1 MCIMHNMWLFEQ
13 MSALSVSISEFEV
26 VQANLNVE
34 VITPV
39 LEELGL
45 LSLPD
50 RVKLVNK
57 SQKPAV
63 KLILKKAKH
72 ASEGS
77 KLFRYALEQ
86 TKTEDGHRKILQVL
100 YHVEDLSL
108 QGKGIIISK
117 ASYI

>member
-1 MCIMHNMWLFEQ
+1 MMLIALCNLMCLEPYEQ
-13 MSALSVSISEFEV
+13 MSGLTVSISDFEV

-34 VITPV
+34 QIIPV
-39 LEELGL
+39 FEDLGL

-50 RVKLVNK
+50 KVKLINK

-63 KLILKKAKH
+63 KFILKKAKH
-72 ASEGS
+72 HPEGS

-86 TKTEDGHRKILQVL
+86 TKADEGHQIILQVL

-108 QGKGIIISK
+108 HRKGI
-117 ASYI
+117 

>member
-1 MCIMHNMWLFEQ
+1 
-13 MSALSVSISEFEV
+13 MSLSVSPSEFEV

-34 VITPV
+34 LITPV
-39 LEELGL
+39 LDDVGL

-50 RVKLVNK
+50 KVKLVNK

-63 KLILKKAKH
+63 KLILKKAKEN
-72 ASEGS
+72 SEGF

-86 TKTEDGHRKILQVL
+86 TKADEGHCKILQIL

-108 QGKGIIISK
+108 QGKGIV
-117 ASYI
+117 